1 MASQVLWTVILIA
14 VILGAVSGEDPGP
27 YPASGVPYNSVTS
40 SSVGQYVQQY
50 SAPYRETPS
59 YGVQTGYE
67 GYLIPAQSSDT
78 DSDEQGGLLSKLALN
93 YETVVLVTLDTLH
106 P

>member
-1 MASQVLWTVILIA
+1 MASQVLWKAILSA
-14 VILGAVSGEDPGP
+14 VILGAASGEDPGP

-40 SSVGQYVQQY
+40 SSVGQYVQRY

-67 GYLIPAQSSDT
+67 GYLIPVPPSVT
-78 DSDEQGGLLSKLALN
+78 DSDEQGGLLSKLPLN
-93 YETVVLVTLDTLH
+93 NEVVALVTLDTLH
-106 P
+106 L

>member
-1 MASQVLWTVILIA
+1 MASQVSWTAILIV

-40 SSVGQYVQQY
+40 TSVGQYVQRY

-67 GYLIPAQSSDT
+67 GYLIPAPTSDN
-78 DSDEQGGLLSKLALN
+78 DSDEHGGLLSKLHSN
-93 YETVVLVTLDTLH
+93 NEVVALVTLDISHL
-106 P
+106 